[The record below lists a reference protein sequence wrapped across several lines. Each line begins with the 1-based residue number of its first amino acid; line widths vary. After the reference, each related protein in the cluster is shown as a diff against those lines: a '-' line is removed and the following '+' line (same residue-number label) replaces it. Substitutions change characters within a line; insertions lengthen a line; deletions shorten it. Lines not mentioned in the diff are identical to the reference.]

1 MRSIAVNTAKS
12 PLPRLTEAKHDQLR
26 ALGLK
31 ATVPRLRIIDLL
43 LRHAERSQHVSAEEI
58 HDELRSAG
66 ESISLA
72 TVYRVLMQLVERGA
86 VESHQ
91 FAGERS
97 LFELARNG
105 EHGHMLDVN
114 DGVIVEFADDIVRAR
129 LHELAAEKGYEI
141 VDLELTL
148 YVRGK
153 RPPT

>member
-1 MRSIAVNTAKS
+1 VRLIGMNTGNS
-12 PLPRLTEAKHDQLR
+12 PQPRLTEAKHDQLR

-58 HDELRSAG
+58 HDELRSGG

-72 TVYRVLMQLVERGA
+72 TVYRVLLQLVERGV

-91 FAGERS
+91 FAGERAV
-97 LFELARNG
+97 FELARKG
-105 EHGHMLDVN
+105 EHDHMMDIN
-114 DGVIVEFADDIVRAR
+114 DGAIVEFSDEIVRAR

-153 RPPT
+153 SPPT

>member
-1 MRSIAVNTAKS
+1 MNTMRT
-12 PLPRLTEAKHDQLR
+12 PQPWLTEAKHDQLR

-43 LRHAERSQHVSAEEI
+43 LRRAERSQHVSAEEI

-91 FAGERS
+91 FAGERAV
-97 LFELARNG
+97 FELARSG
-105 EHGHMLDVN
+105 DHDHMLDIN
-114 DGVIVEFADDIVRAR
+114 DGAILEFSDEIVRAR
-129 LHELAAEKGYEI
+129 LHQLAAEKGYEI
-141 VDLELTL
+141 VELELTL

-153 RPPT
+153 GRPA

>member
-1 MRSIAVNTAKS
+1 M
-12 PLPRLTEAKHDQLR
+12 
-26 ALGLK
+26 
-31 ATVPRLRIIDLL
+31 
-43 LRHAERSQHVSAEEI
+43 SAEEI

>member
-1 MRSIAVNTAKS
+1 MNTANS
-12 PLPRLTEAKHDQLR
+12 PRPRLTEAKHDQLR

-58 HDELRSAG
+58 HDELRSGG
-66 ESISLA
+66 ESISLG
-72 TVYRVLMQLVERGA
+72 TVYRVLLQLVERGA

-91 FAGERS
+91 FAGERAV
-97 LFELARNG
+97 FELARNG
-105 EHGHMLDVN
+105 EHGHMLDIN
-114 DGVIVEFADDIVRAR
+114 DGAIVEFSDEVVQAR
-129 LHELAAEKGYEI
+129 LHELAAQKGYEI

-153 RPPT
+153 NPPA